1 MIAWTEQQGMIRDMI
16 RDFVE
21 KEIVPHIDDL
31 EYNGLPPYD
40 ILRKLFST
48 FGMDELASTRFDK
61 QIAREEAQA
70 AGNTVDAP
78 DPINGDNSDVVSTEA
93 LDAVA
98 MGILPI
104 VEISRQCQGLITAMG
119 VSVGLTGGAIMSKGS
134 LAQKKKY
141 GRDLLTL
148 KKVGAWAITE
158 PNSGSDAFGGM
169 KSTAR
174 RDGNGGYILNGSKTY
189 ITNGPHADTLVF
201 ICRLEEEGVD
211 NKDRKIVSF
220 ILDSGMQGLEQS
232 APFKKMGI
240 GSSPTGELF
249 LTDVKAGPERLMGES
264 EDGYGR
270 SGAKST
276 FSTERAGV
284 AAMALGLV
292 ERSLELSIEYA
303 KTRVQFGQHIGSYQ
317 LIQLKLAKMEVARL
331 NLENLVFR
339 YIETRAA
346 GKDLTLAEASAMKLY
361 AAQAAMEVTTEA
373 VQVFGGAGYMRE
385 TRVEQLMRDAKILQI
400 YAGTDEMQVLAI
412 AKDLLGRG

>member
-1 MIAWTEQQGMIRDMI
+1 MGHTPTLLCL
-16 RDFVE
+16 FV
-21 KEIVPHIDDL
+21 
-31 EYNGLPPYD
+31 
-40 ILRKLFST
+40 
-48 FGMDELASTRFDK
+48 AS
-61 QIAREEAQA
+61 
-70 AGNTVDAP
+70 
-78 DPINGDNSDVVSTEA
+78 
-93 LDAVA
+93 
-98 MGILPI
+98 
-104 VEISRQCQGLITAMG
+104 
-119 VSVGLTGGAIMSKGS
+119 
-134 LAQKKKY
+134 KK
-141 GRDLLTL
+141 R
-148 KKVGAWAITE
+148 
-158 PNSGSDAFGGM
+158 
-169 KSTAR
+169 
-174 RDGNGGYILNGSKTY
+174 
-189 ITNGPHADTLVF
+189 
-201 ICRLEEEGVD
+201 GVD

-232 APFKKMGI
+232 RPFKKMGI

-249 LTDVKAGPERLMGES
+249 LTDVKVGPERLMGES

-303 KTRVQFGQHIGSYQ
+303 KTRVQFGQNIGSYQ
-317 LIQLKLAKMEVARL
+317 LVQLKLAKMEVARL

>member
-1 MIAWTEQQGMIRDMI
+1 MIAWSEQQQMIRGMI

-21 KEIVPHIDDL
+21 QEIVPHIDDL
-31 EYNGLPPYD
+31 EYNGVPPYD
-40 ILRKLFST
+40 ILRKLFKT
-48 FGMDELASTRFDK
+48 FGMDELAATRFDQ
-61 QIAREEAQA
+61 QIAREESGADKEDKA
-70 AGNTVDAP
+70 DKPGDGTVTD
-78 DPINGDNSDVVSTEA
+78 EA

-98 MGILPI
+98 MGILPLI
-104 VEISRQCQGLITAMG
+104 EISRHCQGLITAMG
-119 VSVGLTGGAIMSKGS
+119 VSVGLTAGAIMSKGS

-141 GRDLLTL
+141 ARELLTL
-148 KKVGAWAITE
+148 EKVGAWAITE
-158 PNSGSDAFGGM
+158 PNSGSDAFGAM

-174 RDGNGGYILNGSKTY
+174 RDGEGGYILNGSKTF
-189 ITNGPHADTLVF
+189 ITNGPFADTIVF
-201 ICRLEEEGVD
+201 ICRLEDEGVAAR
-211 NKDRKIVSF
+211 DRKIVSF

-249 LTDVKAGPERLMGES
+249 LSDVKAGPERLMGES

-276 FSTERAGV
+276 FSAERSGV

-292 ERSLELSIEYA
+292 ERSLELSLEYA
-303 KTRVQFGQHIGSYQ
+303 KTRVQFDQPIGSYQ

-361 AAQAAMEVTTEA
+361 AAQAAMDVTTEA
-373 VQVFGGAGYMRE
+373 VQIFGGAGYMRE

-400 YAGTDEMQVLAI
+400 YAGTDEMQVVAI
-412 AKDLLGRG
+412 AKDLMGRP

>member
-21 KEIVPHIDDL
+21 KEIVPHVDDL

-61 QIAREEAQA
+61 QIAREEAHA
-70 AGNTVDAP
+70 AGETVDTP
-78 DPINGDNSDVVSTEA
+78 ENTDRVNGDPVSTEA

-148 KKVGAWAITE
+148 KKIGAWAITE

-220 ILDSGMQGLEQS
+220 ILDAGMQGLEQS

-412 AKDLLGRG
+412 AKDLLGRS